1 MQEFFKNYEEL
12 EVVIE
17 MTGLDLKD
25 DACKRL
31 IKLIPDE
38 DIEEIEDDI
47 EFEVFKLVKSL
58 KQEKIIKEGVLK
70 GRVTFKRLSCYQNQ
84 HQEKKDEQ

>member
-1 MQEFFKNYEEL
+1 M
-12 EVVIE
+12 IE

-31 IKLIPDE
+31 IKLISGEDIDGDIDE
-38 DIEEIEDDI
+38 DILDDI

-70 GRVTFKRLSCYQNQ
+70 GRVTFKRRSCYQNQ
-84 HQEKKDEQ
+84 HQERKDEQ

>member
-1 MQEFFKNYEEL
+1 M
-12 EVVIE
+12 IE

-31 IKLIPDE
+31 IKLISDE

-70 GRVTFKRLSCYQNQ
+70 GRVTFKRLSYYQNQ
-84 HQEKKDEQ
+84 YQERKDEQ

>member
-1 MQEFFKNYEEL
+1 M
-12 EVVIE
+12 IE

-31 IKLIPDE
+31 IKLISDE

-70 GRVTFKRLSCYQNQ
+70 GRVTFRRLSYYQNQ
-84 HQEKKDEQ
+84 HQERKDEQ